1 MNMKRFARLH
11 DFEKKIGITFKD
23 TSLLER
29 VFIHSSYSHENPEYI
44 NINNERLEFLG
55 DSVLNFVISGKIF
68 HDFPDLPEGKL
79 TEIRVSLIREET
91 LAQIAST
98 LDLGKYLFLGKGEEA
113 TGGRKRQTNLA
124 DTLEAF
130 IGALFLDQ
138 GLTRTRN
145 LILKL
150 FHDQLY
156 SIDSS
161 SVTVNYKSRLQEYTQ
176 SKHSIL
182 PKYILVEEKGPDHDK
197 VFVVQVMIGDSIIGL
212 GTGKSKKAAEMDSAR
227 HACNEIQIP

>member
-1 MNMKRFARLH
+1 MNMREITNLH
-11 DFEKKIGITFKD
+11 EFEKKIGITFKD
-23 TSLLER
+23 TGLLER
-29 VFIHSSYSHENPEYI
+29 VFIHSSYSHENSEYI

-68 HDFPDLPEGKL
+68 QEFPDLPEGKL

-91 LAQIAST
+91 LAGIATT
-98 LDLGKYLFLGKGEEA
+98 LDLGKYLYLGKGEEA

-124 DTLEAF
+124 DAFEAL

-150 FHDQLY
+150 FNVYLN
-156 SIDSS
+156 SIDSNS
-161 SVTVNYKSRLQEYTQ
+161 ITVNYKSRLQEYTQ
-176 SKHSIL
+176 SKYSLL
-182 PKYILVEEKGPDHDK
+182 PQYILVEEKGPDHDK
-197 VFVVQVMIGDSIIGL
+197 IFIVQAMMGDRIIGS
-212 GTGKSKKAAEMDSAR
+212 GAGKSKKAAEMEAAR
-227 HACNEIQIP
+227 LACNELEIP